1 VFATIEQ
8 EGRVSP
14 REVRDQIL
22 QDRIPA
28 VSVDEKSLFNRLP
41 KPGHGVVL
49 QEPQDS
55 DKLPDPFSFL
65 FLFPSETTAKGIKA
79 LGQIQIHQGPG
90 MIHGTW
96 FSFQEG
102 QIVAVVEE
110 DPLLAPGSQ
119 VYCHHPIIK

>member
-1 VFATIEQ
+1 
-8 EGRVSP
+8 
-14 REVRDQIL
+14 VRDQIL
-22 QDRIPA
+22 QDRIPT
-28 VSVDEKSLFNRLP
+28 VSVDKEGLLNRFP

-55 DKLPDPFSFL
+55 DKLPEPFAFL
-65 FLFPSETTAKGIKA
+65 FLLPSETTAKGVKA

-90 MIHGTW
+90 MIHGTR

-119 VYCHHPIIK
+119 MFCHHPILVT